1 MDFPLKQAIG
11 VWEGYERGMFKKYSV
26 QNISLYGFDRFIF
39 AVWLLGAISKLF
51 INKTEH
57 FALL

>member
-1 MDFPLKQAIG
+1 MRG
-11 VWEGYERGMFKKYSV
+11 VCLKKYSE

-39 AVWLLGAISKLF
+39 AAWLLGAISKLF
-51 INKTEH
+51 INKTKH